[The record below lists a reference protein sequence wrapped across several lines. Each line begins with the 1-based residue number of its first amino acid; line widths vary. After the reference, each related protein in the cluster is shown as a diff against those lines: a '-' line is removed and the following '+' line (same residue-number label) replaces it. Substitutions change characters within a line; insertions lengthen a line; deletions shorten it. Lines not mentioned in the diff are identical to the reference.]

1 MPRWDGNKGDGGNAP
16 AGPKPPPQVVDKRC
30 QVCTSQYRKDMER
43 LIVLS
48 LSYSEI
54 ARYFEALGETITRKS
69 LSNHHAKHMWVETAA
84 IRSLIE
90 DRAREALKDVEE
102 HKGFLLEKR
111 GLLEVMLQ
119 QGYHSI
125 MSGNTQVEPKDLLAV
140 VEKLERMEAAQEAV
154 AVDELLKDFN
164 DFADAVKALVPED
177 MWAKI
182 FEQYELNV
190 KARKGQT
197 LEAMMAFEVPDP
209 PKEIGE

>member
-1 MPRWDGNKGDGGNAP
+1 
-16 AGPKPPPQVVDKRC
+16 
-30 QVCTSQYRKDMER
+30 MER

-54 ARYFEALGETITRKS
+54 ARYFEALGENVTRKS
-69 LSNHHAKHMWVETAA
+69 LSNHHAKHMWVESAA

-102 HKGFLLEKR
+102 HKGFLLEKK
-111 GLLEVMLQ
+111 GLLEIMMQ
-119 QGYHSI
+119 QGYSSL
-125 MSGNTQVEPKDLLAV
+125 MTGNTQVEPKDLLAV
-140 VEKLERMEAAQEAV
+140 IDKLERMDAAQEAI

-164 DFADAVKALVPED
+164 DFADAVKSLAPED

-190 KARKGQT
+190 QARKGQT
-197 LEAMMAFEVPDP
+197 LEAMVAFEVP
-209 PKEIGE
+209 PKELGE